1 MTIEEYSTLMG
12 YQETCTMEEYTE
24 ANMTYMMAGNM
35 DKQTFCREYKK
46 ISSSPLLREL
56 AHAANSRDVA
66 YRDKET
72 KERQTAHALLRQGDN
87 LRVEAVEAAT
97 MEEAVEAATMEE
109 AVEAATMEEAVEAAT
124 MEEAADAIDTIA
136 AKLIGRKDCIRWKL
150 EKGFKLSETDNEY
163 IKDNLK

>member
-72 KERQTAHALLRQGDN
+72 KERQTAHALLRQGDR

-97 MEEAVEAATMEE
+97 MEEA
-109 AVEAATMEEAVEAAT
+109 
-124 MEEAADAIDTIA
+124 ADTIDFIA

-150 EKGFKLSETDNEY
+150 EKGFKLSEEDNEY
-163 IKDNLK
+163 IKDNLR